1 MFKPIIIGNFEEF
14 KLYKTLIRVKVSAD
28 TGLSAATTRRISL
41 FGSILIY
48 FLEKQAIVKDNCRH
62 IWNKLEKKMVS
73 KKLYPFGCRL
83 QPTLADFACSSA
95 VKRFWLYRYYML
107 DSELT
112 WTQEH
117 A

>member
-1 MFKPIIIGNFEEF
+1 MESKFSCGLLNLIFIMEFRFFSDVSKRKMFKPIIIGNFEEF

-62 IWNKLEKKMVS
+62 I
-73 KKLYPFGCRL
+73 
-83 QPTLADFACSSA
+83 
-95 VKRFWLYRYYML
+95 
-107 DSELT
+107 
-112 WTQEH
+112 
-117 A
+117 